1 MRRLIAGGVLFL
13 MALLAFLPVMAGAA
27 GAQNVYVLHIDAW
40 QEIDPGLA
48 QITKRAFDEAERDPN
63 AAAVAIVIDTPGG
76 LVTSAFEMKERIIG
90 SRLKTV
96 AFVQGGAIS
105 AGALVASA
113 AEKLYM
119 KPGSTIGAAE
129 PRLSGSTA
137 PADYKTLSVVVGYF
151 RSTAEFRGRDANL
164 AQAMVDRNAKSPG
177 QKGELLVLTAD
188 EAVAKQYANG
198 QATDLDAALKQAG
211 ITGYKLVDV
220 QPTFSEQAG
229 RFLTLPW
236 VAVLLLVIG
245 VVAIGLEFM
254 KPGLTLPGTLG
265 VICLGLFFLGNVLV
279 GTAGWLELSLMLI
292 GIVLLIIEAFIP
304 GFGVFGAGG
313 ILAVAASIFL
323 AVPSRQLAIS
333 YLMYTALAGIVALF
347 GFVRGIS
354 RRGLGKALTLEND
367 SRGFVPARADLSG
380 LLGQE
385 GEAVTVLRP
394 AGMARFGDR
403 KVDVVTEG
411 EYLTAGSLIKVI
423 RVDGTRVIVRSQ
435 KEA

>member
-1 MRRLIAGGVLFL
+1 MRRLIAGGVLL
-13 MALLAFLPVMAGAA
+13 LLALLAVLPVMAGAA
-27 GAQNVYVLHIDAW
+27 GEQNVYVLHVDAW

-48 QITKRAFDEAERDPN
+48 QITKRTFDVAEHDPN
-63 AAAVAIVIDTPGG
+63 AVAVAILVDTPGG
-76 LVTSAFEMKERIIG
+76 LVTSAFEMKDRILG
-90 SRLKTV
+90 SKLKTV

-119 KPGSTIGAAE
+119 KPGATIGAAE
-129 PRLSGSTA
+129 PRLAGSTES
-137 PADYKTLSVVVGYF
+137 ADYKTVSVVAETF
-151 RSTAEFRGRDANL
+151 RATALARGRDPGL
-164 AQAMVDRNAKSPG
+164 AQAMVDRSAKVPG
-177 QKGELLVLTAD
+177 QRTELLVMPAD
-188 EAVAKQYANG
+188 EAVAKKYADG

-211 ITGYKLVDV
+211 ITGYKLIDV

-236 VAVLLLVIG
+236 VAILLLVVG

-292 GIVLLIIEAFIP
+292 GIVLLVIEAFIP

-333 YLMYTALAGIVALF
+333 YLMYTAVAGIVAL
-347 GFVRGIS
+347 GGIVRGIS
-354 RRGLGKALTLEND
+354 RRGLGKALTLEHD
-367 SRGFVPARADLSG
+367 SKGYVPARADLSG
-380 LLGQE
+380 LLAQE

-411 EYLTAGSLIKVI
+411 EYLPAGTLIKVI
-423 RVDGTRVIVRSQ
+423 RVDGTRVIVRS
-435 KEA
+435 KMEA